1 MCGLPSARSVLILQ
15 SGLVAGHSPRAARGH
30 GTCSV
35 FGSGRRWYRRRARE
49 AGVVRRNAQDE
60 RFERIE
66 GRLDTLIA
74 GQAELRA
81 DVAVLKADVVV
92 LKADVAGLK
101 ADVVGLK
108 ADVVGLKADVGDLR
122 RHMGVLHEDVIAR
135 IGAIPDPT
143 EPLMRAM
150 RAEFAQL
157 REEMDRRFVPLE
169 ATVRQHSIDIELLK
183 QQRG

>member
-1 MCGLPSARSVLILQ
+1 LLF
-15 SGLVAGHSPRAARGH
+15 SGVR
-30 GTCSV
+30 
-35 FGSGRRWYRRRARE
+35 RRWYRRRVWG

-66 GRLDTLIA
+66 GRLDTLTA

-81 DVAVLKADVVV
+81 DVAG

-101 ADVVGLK
+101 T
-108 ADVVGLKADVGDLR
+108 DVGDLR

-135 IGAIPDPT
+135 IRAIPDPT
-143 EPLMRAM
+143 DPLMRAM